1 MLVVIPD
8 VLTHEEL
15 RTIRAGLTPADFS
28 DGKLTSSGRAAAVK
42 KNLQT
47 DVKSP
52 GMSQMQ
58 ELILRALARN
68 NVFIAVAAPKRLS
81 PPRFNLYKPGM
92 YYGDHVDNAIMG
104 GKFLSRELGD
114 VDEPIRV
121 DMSFTLFISGAA
133 EYDGGELVI
142 NSSFG
147 RHPMKLPA
155 GHMVV
160 YPTYYFHQ
168 VTPVTRGER
177 LACVGWLQSM
187 IRDGTKRE
195 VLLDLAI
202 LGQSLTKTAPPSD
215 NDLGLLDKVRKNL
228 LRMWA
233 EN

>member
-8 VLTHEEL
+8 VLSFDEL
-15 RTIRAGLTPADFS
+15 QTIRAKLTPADFS

-52 GMSQMQ
+52 TMSETQ

-68 NVFIAVAAPKRLS
+68 NVFTTVAAPKRVS
-81 PPRFNLYKPGM
+81 PPRFNLYKQGM

-104 GKFLSRELGD
+104 GKLMSRELGD
-114 VDEPIRV
+114 LDEPIRV
-121 DMSFTLFISGAA
+121 DMSFTLFISGAGD
-133 EYDGGELVI
+133 YDGGELVI
-142 NSSFG
+142 SSGFG
-147 RHPMKLPA
+147 RHPIKLPA

-187 IRDGTKRE
+187 IRDVGKRE
-195 VLLDLAI
+195 VILDLAI
-202 LGQSLTKTAPPSD
+202 LGQSLTKSAPPSD
-215 NDLGLLDKVRKNL
+215 EALGLLDKVRKNL